1 MVALTAIKASNAT
14 LPTRLTAVFVGG
26 TSGIGLY
33 TLLALARHCA
43 NPTIYFIG
51 RSQTAADRILI
62 DLRTLNPKGTY
73 KFIPSDV
80 ALIKNVDA
88 VCEQIKVREK
98 HVNILVQSQG
108 VMSVGQ
114 ETSEGMHATASLV
127 LHSRMRFQLNLLPL
141 LQAAPGLKRVVSI
154 FTGTKEG
161 PITATE
167 LQMRTLKNPLKARG
181 QAASAVTLLLEEAQ
195 RRAKDVSF
203 VHTYPGFVSTGIG
216 RDFGIVAKV
225 LSKAVETVVGPWLLV
240 PNEESGERNLWL
252 ATSGRF
258 AAAGGENEVDAAVG
272 TNGKVGSGVY
282 TVDEKGESGGE
293 AVLKVLRE
301 LREQKKD
308 EWCWEEVRKELLRIT
323 EKESL

>member
-1 MVALTAIKASNAT
+1 MVDLTTVKTSNT
-14 LPTRLTAVFVGG
+14 NLPSHLTAVFVGG

-43 NPTIYFIG
+43 HPTIYFIG
-51 RSQTAADRILI
+51 RSQPAADRILT
-62 DLRTLNPKGTY
+62 DLRTLNPNGTY

-88 VCEQIKVREK
+88 VCEEIKRDEK
-98 HVNILVQSQG
+98 YINILVQSQG
-108 VMSVGQ
+108 TMSTGQ
-114 ETSEGMHATASLV
+114 ETAENMHATASLV

-167 LQMRTLKNPLKARG
+167 LQMRSLRNPLKARG

-195 RRAKDVSF
+195 RRAKDVGF

-216 RDFGIVAKV
+216 RDFGMVARMVAKV
-225 LSKAVETVVGPWLLV
+225 AETVVRPWLYV
-240 PNEESGERNLWL
+240 PEEESGERNLWL

-258 AAAGGENEVDAAVG
+258 AAEEGDKGVDAAVG
-272 TNGKVGSGVY
+272 TDGKVGSGVY

-293 AVLKVLRE
+293 AVLKVLQE

-308 EWCWEEVRKELLRIT
+308 EWVWDEIRKELVRIT
-323 EKESL
+323 GKESL